1 MNNCSKVVGSVGCIN
16 FLLVSAEAAVGGFMV
31 ANTEFKILNKTTSLD
46 RYIRT
51 NIIPTIPSVHRDLKI
66 HLLDE
71 SYSLVKTLLQS
82 SFNKGNVRNK
92 YLNDLIVN
100 IALVDYLLGEISEIN
115 NNKKKCLVAIKQL
128 SDIKNMVYAWKSNI
142 DEKNSS

>member
-1 MNNCSKVVGSVGCIN
+1 
-16 FLLVSAEAAVGGFMV
+16 MV
-31 ANTEFKILNKTTSLD
+31 ANTEFKILNKVTTLD
-46 RYIRT
+46 NYIRV
-51 NIIPTIPSVHRDLKI
+51 NIIPTIPAVHRDLKI

-71 SYSLVKTLLQS
+71 SYSSIKILLQT
-82 SFNKGNVRNK
+82 SFNKGKIRSK

-100 IALVDYLLGEISEIN
+100 IALLDYLLGEVSEVN
-115 NNKKKCLVAIKQL
+115 NNKKKCLVAIKML